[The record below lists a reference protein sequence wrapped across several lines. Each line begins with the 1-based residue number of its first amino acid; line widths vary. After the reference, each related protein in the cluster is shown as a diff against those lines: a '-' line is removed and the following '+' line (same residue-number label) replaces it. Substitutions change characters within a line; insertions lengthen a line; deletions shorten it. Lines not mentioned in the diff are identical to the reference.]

1 MKKLYIAGTAVL
13 LAATAFMMTSAKTAP
28 VAAVNLKCESLVDPL
43 AIDST
48 TPHFSWTMDV
58 GSEQGEMQTAYQIL
72 VASSPELLTEG
83 DADLWNSGKVA
94 APLSPFVDYG
104 GKELKAKDIAYWKV
118 RVWNKLGKAS
128 AWSEPAFFGVGLLEP
143 SDWAGVYIGKAAGAD
158 NDNSPLLRK
167 CFDWSGGDR
176 AMLHVNSL
184 GYHEAYVNGRPVS
197 DAVLTPAVTQY
208 GKRSLAV
215 TYDIT
220 PLLQEGT
227 NDITLW
233 LGRGWFHESFPG
245 GVPGGPYV
253 RAQLEVFSDGGWHTA
268 LATDSTWQAAESG
281 YSSFGSWWPH
291 QFGGETVDA
300 RKAVTMSPDIL
311 DSIDW
316 KNVTVGDVPAHAVS
330 PQMAEFNRVQRRFH
344 PVSGAA
350 AGDSTWIYDMGTNFT
365 GWTDIAFTGLEPGQ
379 KVRIIY
385 CDFPDNDGNFRD
397 GLYEDFYIA
406 SGNDGERFLNKFNY
420 KAYRYLKLSGLAK
433 APAAGDIEA
442 CLIHTDYSGDAS
454 FECSDSDLNAIYNM
468 MAYTMKCLT
477 LGGYMVDCPQ
487 IERLGYG
494 GDGNAST
501 PFVQTLFNMAP
512 TYINWMQAWADCQRP
527 GGSMPNTAPNPYT
540 AGGGPY
546 WGGFIITASWQTY
559 LNYGDRRLLERFYP
573 NMQQW
578 LQYVKEYTVDGLLT
592 PWPETDYRGWFLGDW
607 ATPTGID
614 QTDPQSVG
622 LVTNC
627 YIAVCYDTMAQ
638 IAETLGRPDDA
649 TAYSAEAVAL
659 RRLIHQKFY
668 DRESCSYGTGTQID
682 LVYPMLA
689 GVTPADCMSAVEQ
702 TLKRVTTER
711 FGGHLATGLMG
722 LPVITEWATASG
734 EAQFMY
740 DMLKKR
746 DYPGFLYMLD
756 NGATTTWE
764 HWNGERSRIHNCY
777 NSLGTWFYR
786 ALAGIVPMAP
796 GYAEVTIAPQTVDG
810 IDYVRASKE
819 TPFGLIAVAWKR
831 TDEGTIALDVDIPA
845 GVKATLASPNPTVL
859 APGHHSLRY

>member
-1 MKKLYIAGTAVL
+1 MKKLYLAGTGVL
-13 LAATAFMMTSAKTAP
+13 LAATVSMMISAKTAP

-58 GSEQGEMQTAYQIL
+58 GSEEGETQIAYQIL
-72 VASSPELLTEG
+72 VASSPELLTES

-128 AWSEPAFFGVGLLEP
+128 VWSEPAFFGVGLLEP

-167 CFDWSGGDR
+167 RFDWSGGDR

-184 GYHEAYVNGRPVS
+184 GYHEAYVNGRPMS

-215 TYDIT
+215 TYNIT
-220 PLLQEGT
+220 PLLHEGA

-245 GVPGGPYV
+245 GVAGGPYV
-253 RAQLEVFSDGGWHTA
+253 RAQLEVLSDGGWHTA
-268 LATDSTWQAAESG
+268 LVTDSTWQAAESG

-300 RKAVTMSPDIL
+300 RKAVTAAAGVL
-311 DSIDW
+311 DTLEW
-316 KNVTVGDVPAHAVS
+316 KAVTVGDVPAHTVS
-330 PQMAEFNRVQRRFH
+330 PQMAELNRVQRRFH
-344 PVSGAA
+344 PVSVSA
-350 AGDSTWIYDMGTNFT
+350 AGDSAWIYDMGTNFT
-365 GWTDIAFTGLEPGQ
+365 GWTDIAFTGLGRGQ
-379 KVRIIY
+379 KVRISY
-385 CDFPDNDGNFRD
+385 CDFTDDDGNFRD
-397 GLYEDFYIA
+397 GLYEDFYIGA
-406 SGNDGERFLNKFNY
+406 GKDGERFLNKFNY

-433 APAAGDIEA
+433 APATGDIEA
-442 CLIHTDYSGDAS
+442 CLIHTDYSGNAS
-454 FECSDSDLNAIYNM
+454 FECSDPDLNAIYNM
-468 MAYTMKCLT
+468 MAYTMRCLT

-546 WGGFIITASWQTY
+546 WDGFIITASWQTY

-578 LQYVKEYTVDGLLT
+578 LEYVKEYTVDGLLT

-607 ATPTGID
+607 ATPSGID
-614 QTDPQSVG
+614 QTDPRSVG

-627 YIAVCYDTMAQ
+627 YIAVCYDTMAH

-649 TAYSAEAVAL
+649 TAYSAEAVTL

-668 DRESCSYGTGTQID
+668 DRDSCSYGTGTQID

-689 GVTPADCMSAVEQ
+689 GVTPTDCLSAVEQ
-702 TLKRVTTER
+702 TLKRVTAER

-722 LPVITEWATASG
+722 LPIITEWVTVNG

-786 ALAGIVPMAP
+786 ALAGIVPTAP
-796 GYAEVTIAPQTVDG
+796 GYTAVTIAPQIVDG
-810 IDYVRASKE
+810 IDYVKASKE
-819 TPFGLIAVAWKR
+819 TPFGLISVAWKR
-831 TDEGTIALDVDIPA
+831 TGGGTVALDADIPVGITATFA
-845 GVKATLASPNPTVL
+845 GATL
-859 APGHHSLRY
+859 APGHHSLSY